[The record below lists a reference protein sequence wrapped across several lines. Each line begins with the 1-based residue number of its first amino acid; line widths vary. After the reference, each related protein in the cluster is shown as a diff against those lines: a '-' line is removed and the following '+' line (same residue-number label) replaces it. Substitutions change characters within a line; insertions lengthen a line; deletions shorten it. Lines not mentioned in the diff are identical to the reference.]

1 MGEAIQ
7 ARKIESVFSGREL
20 HSSRKPMHQ
29 YPSDTYLYKRV
40 RHHTNI
46 GEYEEASVLMTDL
59 LARKFAGIDRHPPTG
74 IAQPSRNPSTE
85 GCGETHDPAT
95 VVI

>member
-7 ARKIESVFSGREL
+7 GRKIEGVFSGREL

-29 YPSDTYLYKRV
+29 HPSDTYLYKRV

-46 GEYEEASVLMTDL
+46 GKYEEASVLMTDL
-59 LARKFAGIDRHPPTG
+59 LARKFAEIDRHPQQVSVSPAE
-74 IAQPSRNPSTE
+74 IPQLRDLE
-85 GCGETHDPAT
+85 GAPLQRR
-95 VVI
+95 